1 MPCLS
6 PRCRHG
12 APPSH
17 ARPPFAGAVPESRRA
32 AAHGTQEVGE
42 QLSELISVHSTNNHP
57 FPCGPHPPSAAGPIM
72 QCNNHSTSR
81 RASSKGAVCLSAG
94 TKTVAAPFAPRTPSA
109 WPVSVWP
116 TALCGAEERVFRRPR
131 SRVSKSLRFRAEFW
145 LWWMSRAPL
154 KPSLPGPALRGSTVP
169 HGAGGEASKF

>member
-1 MPCLS
+1 MLKYRYGNAILLQGRLNCASPCL
-6 PRCRHG
+6 PRG

-57 FPCGPHPPSAAGPIM
+57 FPCGPHPPSAAAGPIM

-116 TALCGAEERVFRRPR
+116 TALVGEERV
-131 SRVSKSLRFRAEFW
+131 VSGGREAGSLKVCGSERNSGCGGCQE
-145 LWWMSRAPL
+145 
-154 KPSLPGPALRGSTVP
+154 LR
-169 HGAGGEASKF
+169 